1 MLFDGTGLFGTIIS
15 VASIGSQQKKYWY
28 QRQKVRR

>member
-15 VASIGSQQKKYWY
+15 VVSIGSQQKNTGIKD
-28 QRQKVRR
+28 KK